1 MLEHEARKPLSR
13 FDARGLVEQVG
24 LNALCAVLLY
34 ATAGVAFLLLA
45 GNAAMGGIAALVWI
59 VALSILLA
67 WIQRPGRQRG
77 WFSVSMQ
84 VSFILVLGL
93 VLAAGL
99 GMV

>member
-1 MLEHEARKPLSR
+1 MLEHEDRKPVRR
-13 FDARGLVEQVG
+13 FDARRLAEQVA

-45 GNAAMGGIAALVWI
+45 GNAAMGGVAALVWI
-59 VALSILLA
+59 VALGILLG
-67 WIQRPGRQRG
+67 WIQRPGRQQG

-84 VSFILVLGL
+84 VSFILVFGL
-93 VLAAGL
+93 ALAAGL